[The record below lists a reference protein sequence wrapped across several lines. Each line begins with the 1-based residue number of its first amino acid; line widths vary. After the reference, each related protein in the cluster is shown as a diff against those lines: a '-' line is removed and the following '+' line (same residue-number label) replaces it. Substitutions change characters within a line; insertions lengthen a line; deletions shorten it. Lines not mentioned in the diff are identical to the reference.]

1 MSTPTSLPRALK
13 PFRHQQYRLLCM
25 GLVLAMF
32 ADGIWTVGVVW
43 QVIDLGGGPGQLSL
57 VTAVAAVGM
66 VASTLL
72 GGVLAD
78 RMSQRTI
85 LIALEFAKLIAI
97 GLVGVLGFTG
107 TLQMW
112 QLPLVSLIGGITT
125 GIYYPTYS
133 ALLPSLVPREELMA
147 ANGIEGTLRPTIF
160 QAAGPAVAGGLI
172 ALSSP
177 ALAITAS
184 AVASALSAVFYLLMR
199 PTPARQEPR
208 PRAELVRGTVTD
220 IAEGFVYMWRT
231 PWLLATLLFAL
242 LMVLMVMGPLEV
254 LVPFAVKERAGG
266 DAGSHAM
273 VLAAFGIGGAIGSLV
288 MASMPMPRRYLT
300 VMFVVWGLS
309 SLPLVVMG
317 MATEV
322 WVFVL
327 AGLVLGFA
335 FDGPMVIW
343 GTLLQRRVPP
353 HMLGRVSS
361 LDFFVSIA
369 LMPVSMAI
377 AAPVSEWIGLTT
389 TFVIAGI
396 APVPV
401 AAVAFFGARLQHDEI
416 AHPLRDGPVTVEVV
430 TTAEALPAVEVKAGV
445 SDQELLR
452 AGHDEFGEVVDDR

>member
-1 MSTPTSLPRALK
+1 
-13 PFRHQQYRLLCM
+13 M

-43 QVIDLGGGPGQLSL
+43 QVIDMGGGPGQLSL
-57 VTAVAAVGM
+57 VTGIAAVGM

-85 LIALEFAKLIAI
+85 LIALEATKLVAI
-97 GLVGVLGFTG
+97 GAVGLLALTDS
-107 TLQMW
+107 LQVW
-112 QLPLVSLIGGITT
+112 QLPVVSLVGGITT

-177 ALAITAS
+177 ALAIIGS
-184 AVASALSAVFYLLMR
+184 AVASLLSGIFYLLMR
-199 PTPARQEPR
+199 PTPARHEAR
-208 PRAELVRGTVTD
+208 GKAELIRGTFTD
-220 IAEGFVYMWRT
+220 IGEGFAYMWRT
-231 PWLLATLLFAL
+231 PWLLATLLYAML
-242 LMVLMVMGPLEV
+242 LVLLVMGPLEV
-254 LVPFAVKERAGG
+254 LVPFAVKDRAGG

-273 VLAAFGIGGAIGSLV
+273 VLAAFGIGGAVGSLV
-288 MASMPMPRRYLT
+288 LASMPMPRRYLS
-300 VMFVVWGLS
+300 VMFAIWGVS

-317 MATEV
+317 VAGEV
-322 WVFVL
+322 WMFVV

-377 AAPVSEWIGLTT
+377 AAPVSEWIGLTA
-389 TFVIAGI
+389 TFVVAGV
-396 APVPV
+396 APVPI
-401 AAVAFFGARLQHDEI
+401 AAIAFFWAKLRDDEI
-416 AHPLRDGPVTVEVV
+416 AHPLRDEYAIEVV
-430 TTAEALPAVEVKAGV
+430 EA
-445 SDQELLR
+445 
-452 AGHDEFGEVVDDR
+452 

>member
-1 MSTPTSLPRALK
+1 MTAPSALPRALK

-43 QVIDLGGGPGQLSL
+43 QVIGMGGGPGQLSL

-85 LIALEFAKLIAI
+85 LIALEATKLVAI
-97 GLVGVLGFTG
+97 GGVGLLALTDSVILWHLVA
-107 TLQMW
+107 
-112 QLPLVSLIGGITT
+112 VSLIGGVTT

-133 ALLPSLVPREELMA
+133 ALLPTLVPRDELMA

-160 QAAGPAVAGGLI
+160 QAAGPVVAGGLI
-172 ALSSP
+172 AMSSP
-177 ALAITAS
+177 AVAIIGS
-184 AVASALSAVFYLLMR
+184 AVASALSGILYLLMR
-199 PTPARQEPR
+199 PTPSRSESR
-208 PRAELVRGTVTD
+208 PKAELVRGTIND

-231 PWLLATLLFAL
+231 PWLLATLLFA
-242 LMVLMVMGPLEV
+242 MVLVLLVMGPLEV
-254 LVPFAVKERAGG
+254 LIPFALKDRAGG

-273 VLAAFGIGGAIGSLV
+273 VLAAFGIGGAAGSLV
-288 MASMPMPRRYLT
+288 LASMQMPRRYLT
-300 VMFVVWGLS
+300 VMFVIWGLS

-317 MATEV
+317 LTDQV
-322 WVFVL
+322 WVFVV
-327 AGLVLGFA
+327 AGFVLGFA

-343 GTLLQRRVPP
+343 GTLLQRRVPI

-361 LDFFVSIA
+361 LDFFVSVA

-377 AAPVSEWIGLTT
+377 AAPVSQWIGLTA

-396 APVPV
+396 VPVPV
-401 AAVAFFGARLQHDEI
+401 AAVAYFWAKLSADEI
-416 AHPLRDGPVTVEVV
+416 AHPLRDDPIVEVIATPSV
-430 TTAEALPAVEVKAGV
+430 VLEKKLTGGSL
-445 SDQELLR
+445 DQI
-452 AGHDEFGEVVDDR
+452 GQVVDDR

>member
-1 MSTPTSLPRALK
+1 
-13 PFRHQQYRLLCM
+13 M

-43 QVIDLGGGPGQLSL
+43 QVIDMGGGPGQLSL
-57 VTAVAAVGM
+57 VTGIAAVGM

-85 LIALEFAKLIAI
+85 LIALEATKLVAI
-97 GLVGVLGFTG
+97 GAVGLLALTDS
-107 TLQMW
+107 LQMW
-112 QLPLVSLIGGITT
+112 QLPVVSLVGGITT

-177 ALAITAS
+177 ALAIIGS
-184 AVASALSAVFYLLMR
+184 AVASLLSGIFYLLMR
-199 PTPARQEPR
+199 RTPPRHEARPK
-208 PRAELVRGTVTD
+208 AELIRGTLTD
-220 IAEGFVYMWRT
+220 IGEGFVYMWRT
-231 PWLLATLLFAL
+231 PWLLATLLFA
-242 LMVLMVMGPLEV
+242 MVLVLLVMGPLEV
-254 LVPFAVKERAGG
+254 LVPFAVKDRAGG

-273 VLAAFGIGGAIGSLV
+273 VLAAFGIGGAVGSLV
-288 MASMPMPRRYLT
+288 LASLPMPRRYLS
-300 VMFVVWGLS
+300 VMFVIWGLS

-317 MATEV
+317 VAGEV
-322 WVFVL
+322 WMFVV

-343 GTLLQRRVPP
+343 GTLLQRRVPA

-377 AAPVSEWIGLTT
+377 AAPVSNWIGLTA

-396 APVPV
+396 APVPI
-401 AAVAFFGARLQHDEI
+401 AAIAFFWAKLRDDEI
-416 AHPLRDGPVTVEVV
+416 AHPLRDEPIEIVDVDIPGSDKE
-430 TTAEALPAVEVKAGV
+430 LAGTGYDKV
-445 SDQELLR
+445 
-452 AGHDEFGEVVDDR
+452 GEVVDDR

>member
-1 MSTPTSLPRALK
+1 
-13 PFRHQQYRLLCM
+13 M

-43 QVIDLGGGPGQLSL
+43 QVIDLGGGPGELSL
-57 VTAVAAVGM
+57 VTAIAAVGM

-85 LIALEFAKLIAI
+85 LITLELIKLVAI
-97 GLVGVLGFTG
+97 GIVGILGFTG
-107 TLQMW
+107 SLSMW
-112 QLPLVSLIGGITT
+112 HLPLVSFIGGITT

-133 ALLPSLVPREELMA
+133 ALLPSLVPREELLA

-160 QAAGPAVAGGLI
+160 QAAGPAVAGGMI

-177 ALAITAS
+177 ALAITGS

-199 PTPARQEPR
+199 PTPAQHEAR
-208 PRAELVRGTVTD
+208 PRAELVKGTVTD

-242 LMVLMVMGPLEV
+242 LLTLMVMGPLEV

-273 VLAAFGIGGAIGSLV
+273 VLAAFGIGGALGSLV
-288 MASMPMPRRYLT
+288 MASRPMPRRYLS
-300 VMFVVWGLS
+300 VMFVIWGLS
-309 SLPLVVMG
+309 SLPLIVMG

-322 WVFVL
+322 WVFVV

-369 LMPVSMAI
+369 LMPVSMAV

-389 TFVIAGI
+389 TFIIAGI
-396 APVPV
+396 VPVPV
-401 AAVAFFGARLQHDEI
+401 AAIAFFVARLQHDEI
-416 AHPLRDGPVTVEVV
+416 AHPLRDSPQTFEKVTVG
-430 TTAEALPAVEVKAGV
+430 APG
-445 SDQELLR
+445 SDQELLG
-452 AGHDEFGEVVDDR
+452 AGHHEVGQVVDDR